1 MTGSL
6 KQVYKNMKKSVIS
19 NHFSVKDKKSGFTLL
34 FSVLV
39 SVLILA
45 VGASIISIALKQ
57 VILSGAG
64 RESQFA
70 FYAANT
76 GLECALYWDLHPRP
90 DQKYIFPA
98 TGLSGGNQAR
108 VDTNDWANIKCA
120 GGELSSGIGVSPK
133 FTSEVPWSSDLQG
146 AIDGDYKFRI
156 SISNTI
162 LPVSYCA
169 EVNVKKSY
177 SSSTGRITTTIN
189 SRGLNTCD
197 ENSPRA
203 VERGLVLEYQS

>member
-1 MTGSL
+1 MKITRYK
-6 KQVYKNMKKSVIS
+6 KQDTENK
-19 NHFSVKDKKSGFTLL
+19 GFTLL

-45 VGASIISIALKQ
+45 VGASIINIALKQ

-76 GLECALYWDLHPRP
+76 GLECALYWDLNPN
-90 DQKYIFPA
+90 KVGGVISYTFPA
-98 TGLSGGNQAR
+98 TLLGQTQRN
-108 VDTNDWANIKCA
+108 DTSAVTCA
-120 GGELSSGIGVSPK
+120 GGQIMNGVGFTDGIFTTSGYV
-133 FTSEVPWSSDLQG
+133 WN
-146 AIDGDYKFRI
+146 ANDYTFRI
-156 SISNTI
+156 SIGGGIPS
-162 LPVSYCA
+162 VSTTKYCA
-169 EVNVKKSY
+169 EVNVKKSFN
-177 SSSTGRITTTIN
+177 SSSGRITTTIN

-203 VERGLVLEYQS
+203 VERGLVLQYQS